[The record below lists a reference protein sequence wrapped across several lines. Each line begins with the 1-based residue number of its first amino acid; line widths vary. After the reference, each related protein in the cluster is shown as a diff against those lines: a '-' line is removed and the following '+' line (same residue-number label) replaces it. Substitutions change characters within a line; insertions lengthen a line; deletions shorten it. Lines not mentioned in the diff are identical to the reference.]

1 LHVLSQTLT
10 AHGLHSKNQLSPIVH
25 LHSVSFIRR
34 SLTTEHLGAGELLRD
49 FFRAAC
55 CTLALVSLAA
65 PLSAGDANKN
75 GNGEYR
81 LLELGGRKVRW
92 ALPAG
97 GLPPTLRYAFLT
109 QAQEFPGARNC
120 DSMLPPEAALEP
132 SHIAIADFRREVR
145 AAFSTWEAAAQ
156 IKFVEVASSSDADIL
171 IGADAKARG
180 RAFTNVALRDTPTGA
195 QQPAGIGSIRQ
206 SLICLNPQRPWKIGF
221 DGNLDVYDVRF
232 TVTHEIGHAIGLDHP
247 SPAGQ
252 LMSFRYVEQG
262 RGLQP
267 GDVAGAVA
275 LYGAKGTAPAP
286 LRQAGATM
294 PSQAT
299 GRAGGRAFGLG
310 DPALPAEGH

>member
-1 LHVLSQTLT
+1 M
-10 AHGLHSKNQLSPIVH
+10 
-25 LHSVSFIRR
+25 
-34 SLTTEHLGAGELLRD
+34 
-49 FFRAAC
+49 
-55 CTLALVSLAA
+55 SLAA
-65 PLSAGDANKN
+65 PSSAGDANKN
-75 GNGEYR
+75 GSGEYR

-97 GLPPTLRYAFLT
+97 GLPPTLRYSFLT
-109 QAQEFPGARNC
+109 QAQQFPGARNC

-132 SHIAIADFRREVR
+132 SRISTADFRREVR
-145 AAFSTWEAAAQ
+145 AAFSTWEAAAH
-156 IKFVEVASSSDADIL
+156 IKFVETASAGDADIL

-180 RAFTNVALRDTPTGA
+180 RAFTNVALRDAPAGA
-195 QQPAGIGSIRQ
+195 QSTGVGSIRQ

-252 LMSFRYVEQG
+252 LMSFRYAEHG

-275 LYGAKGTAPAP
+275 LYGAQGTTPAP
-286 LRQAGATM
+286 LRQAGATA
-294 PSQAT
+294 PSPDP
-299 GRAGGRAFGLG
+299 GHAGGRAFGLG
-310 DPALPAEGH
+310 DPTLPAERH